1 MKKLLRAI
9 WRFIY
14 LLLIIIAGTLVMY
27 YLLAP
32 VYKFSGPVPFTGD
45 KLYNPY
51 QSIDSSDWRKYNFQ
65 VQSKAWLG
73 ITDGRKN
80 SNELIDS
87 IYTILGF
94 DHVATSDY
102 QKINTFGR
110 DDPAYIPTY
119 EHGYNIF
126 KTHQVCIN
134 TDKVLWVDLMFGQTL
149 SMKQWILDQLSEHSE
164 LVVLAHPLLR
174 DGYSLNDMKYLT
186 NYDAIEVLNNL
197 RVSDEHW
204 DVALSSGQ
212 IAYII
217 GNDDAHDVLNSN
229 HVGRRFT
236 MINSP
241 NLDRNTIMSNL
252 KKGAVYGM
260 DFFRIPDEPMDDKVE
275 RSKYI
280 PKLISARLT
289 ADTLTVTVDTVA
301 VQISFIGDEGITK
314 KIVENS
320 NSATYIINKNDPY
333 IRTEILFSDNSV
345 MYLNPVIRYSGTFP
359 VTLKTAEVDSSATL
373 RLRITYFVIGLIL
386 AYLIA
391 RYRIRKK
398 SKRING

>member
-1 MKKLLRAI
+1 MMKKLLRAI
-9 WRFIY
+9 WRFIT

-87 IYTILGF
+87 VYKILGY

-102 QKINTFGR
+102 QKINTFGKG
-110 DDPAYIPTY
+110 DPAYIPTY

-149 SMKQWILDQLSEHSE
+149 SMKQWILDQLSAQSE
-164 LVVLAHPLLR
+164 LVILAHPLLR
-174 DGYSLNDMKYLT
+174 DGYSLGDMKYLT
-186 NYDAIEVLNNL
+186 NYDGIEVLNNM
-197 RVSDEHW
+197 RVSDAHW
-204 DVALSSGQ
+204 DEALSSGQ

-241 NLDRNTIMSNL
+241 NLDQNTIMSNL
-252 KKGAVYGM
+252 KKGAAYGM
-260 DFFRIPDEPMDDKVE
+260 DFYRIGDEPMDDKVK

-280 PKLISARLT
+280 PKLISAKLNF
-289 ADTLTVTVDTVA
+289 DTLTVTVSTVA
-301 VQISFIGDEGITK
+301 SQISFIGNEGVTK

-320 NSATYIINKNDPY
+320 NSASYVINKDDPY
-333 IRTEILFSDNSV
+333 LRTEILFSDSSR
-345 MYLNPVIRYSGTFP
+345 MYLNPMIRYSGAYP
-359 VTLKTAEVDSSATL
+359 VTLKTAEVNTSATL
-373 RLRITYFVIGLIL
+373 QLRIIYFVIGLII
-386 AYLIA
+386 AYVIA
-391 RYRIRKK
+391 RYRKGRK
-398 SKRING
+398 SK